1 MKTIAKR
8 ALYSAVLITA
18 FIMPATSFAQSWEPE
33 NAWKVNQDE
42 WNVPSKTSNPP
53 PSKQTPTYN
62 SSNYP
67 SNITPPNS
75 QIPPAIPPSIEVE
88 DIKTSE
94 RCKPI
99 TIKAKILDHTSINQV
114 FIYYASGNLNYTML
128 PMKSSPQ
135 APNIFIAT
143 LPETATQG
151 DYIDYYI
158 EGYNAQK
165 KLIANS
171 GNALTPSR
179 IFFTGKCLFNMPETS
194 PSNSPQIKNNLSPY
208 VVSQIFQFS
217 IMLGTAAGLV
227 NDRTLNCDGDSRCE
241 SNSAL
246 SSRITPGI
254 ASLPLHL
261 RASAMFN
268 LPKHFQLGIYVRGQ
282 LYNIVKS
289 SLSNKAKAEVKFPE
303 QYNIMVGLDI
313 RYLALWEQPYRLYVG
328 LEFGWGGANATVDMG
343 PRYNN
348 FKDIYIYKG
357 PVHIAPEIGFLWT
370 IDKNVGFAFELTI
383 PVVFPERPSIFFDF
397 SIGPY
402 FQF

>member
-1 MKTIAKR
+1 MEFNPFANLYIVRRNMKTIAKR

-179 IFFTGKCLFNMPETS
+179 IFF
-194 PSNSPQIKNNLSPY
+194 Y
-208 VVSQIFQFS
+208 
-217 IMLGTAAGLV
+217 
-227 NDRTLNCDGDSRCE
+227 
-241 SNSAL
+241 
-246 SSRITPGI
+246 
-254 ASLPLHL
+254 
-261 RASAMFN
+261 
-268 LPKHFQLGIYVRGQ
+268 
-282 LYNIVKS
+282 
-289 SLSNKAKAEVKFPE
+289 
-303 QYNIMVGLDI
+303 
-313 RYLALWEQPYRLYVG
+313 W
-328 LEFGWGGANATVDMG
+328 
-343 PRYNN
+343 
-348 FKDIYIYKG
+348 
-357 PVHIAPEIGFLWT
+357 
-370 IDKNVGFAFELTI
+370 
-383 PVVFPERPSIFFDF
+383 
-397 SIGPY
+397 
-402 FQF
+402 